1 MNLYLTSLLIFA
13 VPANLLAWV
22 IARMGRKDDLKFSVM
37 EYLFI
42 YLTWV
47 LPIGLT
53 IFAFDSL
60 EQAVEQLEMGQGF
73 MITLFVIAGIMGGL
87 CFLPRLIFAKYE
99 IYPLIMTSVASLVMS
114 TFFVKLV
121 LLIFLFM
128 Y

>member
-1 MNLYLTSLLIFA
+1 MNLYLSSLLIFA
-13 VPANLLAWV
+13 IPANLVAWLIV
-22 IARMGRKDDLKFSVM
+22 RLSRKDGLKWSVM

-42 YLTWV
+42 YLTWL

-53 IFAFDSL
+53 IFAFDGL

-73 MITLFVIAGIMGGL
+73 MVTLFVIAGIMGGL

-121 LLIFLFM
+121 LLIFLFL

>member
-1 MNLYLTSLLIFA
+1 MNLYLSSLLIFA
-13 VPANLLAWV
+13 IPANLVAWLIV
-22 IARMGRKDDLKFSVM
+22 RLSRKDGLKWSVM

-42 YLTWV
+42 YLAWA

-53 IFAFDSL
+53 IFAFDGL

>member
-1 MNLYLTSLLIFA
+1 MNLYLSSLLIFA
-13 VPANLLAWV
+13 IPANLVAWLIV
-22 IARMGRKDDLKFSVM
+22 RLSRKDGLKWSVM

-53 IFAFDSL
+53 IFAFDGL

-73 MITLFVIAGIMGGL
+73 MVTLFVIAGIMGGL

-121 LLIFLFM
+121 LLIFLFL